1 MYTVESY
8 ALAFE
13 GMRSSALSTFVSSTY
28 NQLETSLNSFF
39 PRRRGG
45 AIKLVDDVKGMSL
58 LPDSANVWAQV
69 SEDRAWKKRA
79 NEQIASPAEKRQGS
93 ISLFFRGAI
102 EWFAD
107 MDDVDWQRIVVEGDL
122 LSRHLNKAGS
132 IPQAADESG
141 VRWTAE
147 LQYYVSHFM
156 MKEALQKL
164 NQIPPSSVVSATIS
178 VRQSHIE
185 LLRFEART
193 LNCDLDPFCNHASR
207 RVLAEKLLVM
217 GIWFQ
222 THWER
227 VEEWIGFL
235 ARSGALFGTEPVHED
250 VKALLQSGRVVAVL
264 LEFCIRHA
272 LPATLQHFLEGNA
285 IPTDI
290 ERTRVMLNIARTCD
304 WAQWLILS
312 RIPDQIFASTIANAR
327 YVLATE
333 QISVKTFADLA
344 QADSI
349 YVILTALAHSPKP
362 LSQTLLMERPVL
374 TESPSQREELQVEN
388 GKLCL
393 VDPTC
398 CLADIEPQLQES
410 YPETC
415 RALRIIACQ
424 EKERGHLTFSDFCTW
439 RNRMLRTELG
449 EIGFLD
455 MVMTSGIR
463 EIEKLLKMSQST
475 TDIAADPGQSES
487 AQFWEE
493 RQLRMLQQYVQ
504 KLCHRDVPEG
514 ISIGICHHLICGRPM
529 AALEWFLASK
539 PTSASP
545 VLTDEELRFLEF
557 LTRITALW
565 FFKDAVVVFATLV
578 FAAACGI
585 DTNKIRID
593 VAALQRLDHAQGSS
607 MDITDLTEDLAIE
620 VAMEY
625 DANLNCRVQYRS
637 QFRRGHVFFR

>member
-1 MYTVESY
+1 M
-8 ALAFE
+8 
-13 GMRSSALSTFVSSTY
+13 
-28 NQLETSLNSFF
+28 
-39 PRRRGG
+39 
-45 AIKLVDDVKGMSL
+45 DDVKGMSL
-58 LPDSANVWAQV
+58 LPESANVWADV
-69 SEDRAWKKRA
+69 SQDREWKRRA
-79 NEQIASPAEKRQGS
+79 NEQMPSPSHRRQGP
-93 ISLFFRGAI
+93 ISLFFRGAA
-102 EWFAD
+102 EWFVD
-107 MDDVDWQRIVVEGDL
+107 MDDVDWQRIVIEGDL
-122 LSRHLNKAGS
+122 LSCHLNRAGS
-132 IPQAADESG
+132 ISQTADESG
-141 VRWTAE
+141 VRWKAE
-147 LQYYVSHFM
+147 LQYNVSHFM
-156 MKEALQKL
+156 MKEAVQKL
-164 NQIPPSSVVSATIS
+164 RQIPPSCIVPATIS

-193 LNCDLDPFCNHASR
+193 LNCDLAPFCNHASR
-207 RVLAEKLLVM
+207 RVLAEKLLTM

-235 ARSGALFGTEPVHED
+235 ARTGTLFGTEQVHED
-250 VKALLQSGRVVAVL
+250 VKALLRSSRVVAVL
-264 LEFCIRHA
+264 LEFCICHA
-272 LPATLQHFLEGNA
+272 LPMTLQHFLEGNA
-285 IPTDI
+285 IPTDT
-290 ERTRVMLNIARTCD
+290 ERTRVMLNVARPCD

-327 YVLATE
+327 CVLAAE
-333 QISVKTFADLA
+333 QISVKTLADLA

-349 YVILTALAHSPKP
+349 HVILTALAHSPKP
-362 LSQTLLMERPVL
+362 LSQTLLMERPPVL

-388 GKLCL
+388 GSLCL
-393 VDPTC
+393 VDPSC

-424 EKERGHLTFSDFCTW
+424 EKERGHLTFSEFCTW

-449 EIGFLD
+449 EVGFLD

-493 RQLRMLQQYVQ
+493 KQLRMLQEYVQ

-529 AALEWFLASK
+529 AALEWFLASRQ
-539 PTSASP
+539 TSASP

-578 FAAACGI
+578 FGAACGI
-585 DTNKIRID
+585 DTNKIKID

-607 MDITDLTEDLAIE
+607 MDNTDLTEDLAIE

-625 DANLNCRVQYRS
+625 DAHLNCRVLNTDQNLNVDMFSLGSRS
-637 QFRRGHVFFR
+637 CLIKDSWMSRERLAEYVFCEAIDVQ